1 MIGLRLTILGLGVVF
16 VSIFSF
22 SSISLA
28 ETETAKAC
36 KKDRSFFNI
45 PTWYQYLDFD
55 KDCNVKTK
63 DQENIPAKIILGIID
78 IALYLAGLIAVVMII
93 WGGFQFIFANG
104 EPGSIANARKTIL
117 NAVIGLIIAI
127 LASQIV
133 RFVAFLLSKDL

>member
-1 MIGLRLTILGLGVVF
+1 MTGLRLMIVGLGIVL
-16 VSIFSF
+16 VSIFSI

-36 KKDRSFFNI
+36 NKDKSFFNI
-45 PTWYQYLDFD
+45 PTWYQYLNFD
-55 KDCNVKTK
+55 EDCSVKIKDEENV
-63 DQENIPAKIILGIID
+63 PAKVILGIID
-78 IALYLAGLIAVVMII
+78 IALFLAGLLAVIMIL

-133 RFVAFLLSKDL
+133 RFVAYLLSR